1 MVRRC
6 FVLVVLLMAVALV
19 RAQFDAQI
27 GQYMLMP
34 ASYNPAAVGDGD
46 LMRVYASHRMDFT
59 GIQDAPMTTYFSFS
73 SPFVIGKSHHG
84 VGVRFMNDRF
94 GLFTNQSLYLG
105 YAYKFRVGKGRLAIG
120 VDAGFLNLSFA
131 SDSVDTGAGN
141 DEYHDEHD
149 PAIPNAAGGASEK
162 GVSGMGFDMN
172 IGVYYTT
179 SKWWAGVS
187 YAHVMQPTLEWG
199 SENTEISVNGTM
211 YIAGGYNWQLKN
223 KDWMLLPSMMVQ
235 TDFRSW
241 DVNLTMLAQLKK
253 RYRFGLGYRLAGSVN
268 VLLGMD
274 IVNGLQIGYTYEL
287 PANALLKESYG
298 SHEVYLAYGFN
309 VLKPKNTNK
318 CKSVRYL

>member
-1 MVRRC
+1 MRRC

-105 YAYKFRVGKGRLAIG
+105 YAYKFRIGKGRLAIG

>member
-1 MVRRC
+1 
-6 FVLVVLLMAVALV
+6 MAVALV

-59 GIQDAPMTTYFSFS
+59 GIQDAPMATYFSFS

-105 YAYKFRVGKGRLAIG
+105 YAYKFRIGRGRLAIG

>member
-1 MVRRC
+1 
-6 FVLVVLLMAVALV
+6 MAVALV

-105 YAYKFRVGKGRLAIG
+105 YAYKFRIGKGRLAIG

-172 IGVYYTT
+172 VGVYYTT

-187 YAHVMQPTLEWG
+187 YAHVMQPTLEWA

>member
-1 MVRRC
+1 MRRC

-105 YAYKFRVGKGRLAIG
+105 YAYKFRIGKGRLAIG

-131 SDSVDTGAGN
+131 TDSVDLGAG
-141 DEYHDEHD
+141 DDDYHQEHD
-149 PAIPNAAGGASEK
+149 DAIPNVSGGNNEK
-162 GVSGMGFDMN
+162 GASGMGFDLGL
-172 IGVYYTT
+172 GVYY
-179 SKWWAGVS
+179 SAARWWAGLS
-187 YAHVMQPTLEWG
+187 YGHVTNPTLQWG
-199 SENTEISVNGTM
+199 DRSEVKVRGTL
-211 YIAGGYNWQLKN
+211 YLAGGYNWQMPNKN
-223 KDWMLLPSMMVQ
+223 WLLLPSAMLQ
-235 TDFRSW
+235 TDFANW
-241 DVNLTMLAQLKK
+241 DVNLTMLAQVNN
-253 RYRFGLGYRLAGSVN
+253 RFRFGLGYRLAGSVN
-268 VLLGMD
+268 VLLGVD
-274 IVNGLQIGYTYEL
+274 IIEGLQLGYTYEL
-287 PANALLKESYG
+287 PANGLIRETHG
-298 SHEVYLAYGFN
+298 SHEVYLAYGFSI
-309 VLKPKNTNK
+309 LKPKRTNK
-318 CKSVRYL
+318 YKSVRYL

>member
-1 MVRRC
+1 
-6 FVLVVLLMAVALV
+6 
-19 RAQFDAQI
+19 
-27 GQYMLMP
+27 
-34 ASYNPAAVGDGD
+34 
-46 LMRVYASHRMDFT
+46 
-59 GIQDAPMTTYFSFS
+59 
-73 SPFVIGKSHHG
+73 VIGKSHHG

-105 YAYKFRVGKGRLAIG
+105 YAYKFRIGKGRLAIG

-241 DVNLTMLAQLKK
+241 DVNSTMLAQLKK

>member
-1 MVRRC
+1 MRRC
-6 FVLVVLLMAVALV
+6 FVLVVLLMSVALV

-149 PAIPNAAGGASEK
+149 SAIPNAAGGASEK

>member
-1 MVRRC
+1 MRRC

-105 YAYKFRVGKGRLAIG
+105 YAYKFRIGKGRLAIG

-223 KDWMLLPSMMVQ
+223 KDWMLLPSMMVL

>member
-1 MVRRC
+1 
-6 FVLVVLLMAVALV
+6 MAVALV

-59 GIQDAPMTTYFSFS
+59 GIQDAPMTTCFSFS

-105 YAYKFRVGKGRLAIG
+105 YAYKFRIGKGRLAIG

>member
-1 MVRRC
+1 
-6 FVLVVLLMAVALV
+6 MAVALV

-105 YAYKFRVGKGRLAIG
+105 YAYKFRIGRGRLAIG